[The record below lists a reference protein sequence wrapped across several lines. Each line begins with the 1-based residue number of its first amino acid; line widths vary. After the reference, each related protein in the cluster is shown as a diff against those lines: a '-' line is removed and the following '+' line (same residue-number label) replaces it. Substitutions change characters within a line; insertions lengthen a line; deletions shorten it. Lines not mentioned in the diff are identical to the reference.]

1 MTATLDDEVAE
12 LRRANAE
19 LQQRLEEGL
28 AREAATA
35 EILRVISGSPIDLQ
49 PTFDAIATAAVT
61 LTNSALSGIVTYD
74 GSLMHIAA
82 LYGFSPKEDEDIRGL
97 FPIPADHGTA
107 TGRAIR
113 TGQVVQIDL
122 PPEVWTPCYADFA
135 SACSG
140 VI

>member
-35 EILRVISGSPIDLQ
+35 EILRVISGSPIDVQ

-74 GSLMHIAA
+74 GTLMHIAA

-97 FPIPADHGTA
+97 FPIPADRGTA